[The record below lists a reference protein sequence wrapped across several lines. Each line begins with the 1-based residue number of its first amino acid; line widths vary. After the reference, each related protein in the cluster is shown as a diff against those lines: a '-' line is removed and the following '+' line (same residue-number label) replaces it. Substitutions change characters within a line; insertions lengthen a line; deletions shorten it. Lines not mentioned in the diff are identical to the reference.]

1 MDLQHITGELI
12 VRGDIGALSNLVH
25 IFIRIVSMTNQESRE
40 FSGMD
45 IYLKGKKETRRNK
58 LSDDLGDSISTHES
72 TFEQFHLSP
81 DFRTDCF
88 GTTNEFADEFL
99 RMSMTDN
106 IMHNIRGG
114 VGEFLKSSR
123 IRFQQEAKL
132 DAARKRRV
140 QHLKVKEN
148 RSKQANQRRSNTSIK
163 ALQTKWIDETRR
175 GEKAH
180 QLRQQNEEH
189 VMLRKMYRGLL
200 KKMHEWKADENKEVR
215 RKDNETRD
223 EARWHL
229 DSLQSLYD
237 DRLQMLRDQIAR
249 KDLSVVKAQRQMVHE
264 LRKSFK
270 DQQKAALMDL
280 KEVVEHKRQ
289 HELMRR
295 REAQKNLLALVS
307 VEKWDQMLR
316 SYDHD
321 HKSDKMMNFR
331 PRMRSRSAPPFIGHR
346 SSIFGFPGLGQ
357 QNRQQNIT
365 IEFAKMPPLESDSN
379 STSKSSSSSS
389 SSSDSSSSSSS
400 SSSSPATSLSAIGE
414 KDFLID
420 RL

>member
-25 IFIRIVSMTNQESRE
+25 IFIRIVSMTNQESQE

-58 LSDDLGDSISTHES
+58 LIDDLGDSISTHES

-81 DFRTDCF
+81 DFRTEGF
-88 GTTNEFADEFL
+88 GTANEFSDEFL

-106 IMHNIRGG
+106 IMNTMRGG

-123 IRFQQEAKL
+123 IRFQQEEKL
-132 DAARKRRV
+132 DAARKRRI
-140 QHLKVKEN
+140 QHLKLKEN
-148 RSKQANQRRSNTSIK
+148 RSKQNNQRRSQTSIK

-175 GEKAH
+175 DEKAH

-200 KKMHEWKADENKEVR
+200 KKMHEWKADENKEIR
-215 RKDNETRD
+215 RKDNEMRD

-229 DSLQSLYD
+229 ESLQSLFD

-249 KDLSVVKAQRQMVHE
+249 KDLTVVKAQRQMVRE

-270 DQQKAALMDL
+270 DQQAMALTDL

-321 HKSDKMMNFR
+321 HKSDKKMNFR
-331 PRMRSRSAPPFIGHR
+331 PRMRSKSAPPFLGQR
-346 SSIFGFPGLGQ
+346 SSLFGIPGL
-357 QNRQQNIT
+357 RQQNIT
-365 IEFAKMPPLESDSN
+365 IEFAAMPPLRIGSDSN
-379 STSKSSSSSS
+379 STSKSSSNTSSSNSSNSSS
-389 SSSDSSSSSSS
+389 SSSTSSN
-400 SSSSPATSLSAIGE
+400 SLSAIAE
-414 KDFLID
+414 KDFKLD
-420 RL
+420 